1 MNFQY
6 HQTQICPCG
15 SGETFY
21 YLCTNKT
28 CEHKGFICKECLFT
42 SHSSHSEFCIPIKLF
57 EIEKVSPTMIQEIQS
72 YKQTLIQIQKQ
83 LHNLIQD
90 EITFFEELESLNSNL
105 STNLEK
111 FNLLPVFIYSP
122 RKSKKYTI
130 TNYEIQCKIKQ
141 LILNHNQYLQ
151 KQIQSHFVNMV
162 PQSLKE
168 NIMKIT
174 QDNIYINDYFGMD
187 ENYIVT
193 LKTKGKGILL
203 NGIGFKA
210 KLFYKN
216 SKYDFRLSISSNLGT
231 EMLMV
236 NLNNDVKLIQGYE
249 EFCFVTFNPIY
260 LEKEK
265 NYSVKM
271 IKKVNTLKLK
281 SKIQLYSIKSKK
293 FNMENEKG
301 KIFLLVDDMFC
312 YWISHLIYTDTNQ

>member
-28 CEHKGFICKECLFT
+28 CEHKGFLCKECLFK

-57 EIEKVSPTMIQEIQS
+57 EIEKVSSIMIQEIQS

-90 EITFFEELESLNSNL
+90 EITFFEELESLNSNI

-111 FNLLPVFIYSP
+111 FNLLPAYIYSP

-130 TNYEIQCKIKQ
+130 SNYEISCKIKQ
-141 LILNHNQYLQ
+141 LILNHNQHLQ
-151 KQIQSHFVNMV
+151 KQIQSHLVNMV

-174 QDNIYINDYFGMD
+174 QDNIYVNDYFVWG
-187 ENYIVT
+187 ENYIYT

-216 SKYDFRLSISSNLGT
+216 SKYNFRLSISSNLGT
-231 EMLMV
+231 EMLIV

-271 IKKVNTLKLK
+271 IKKVGALRLKNT
-281 SKIQLYSIKSKK
+281 IQLYSIKSKK
-293 FNMENEKG
+293 FKMENEQG

-312 YWISHLIYTDTNQ
+312 HWISHLIYIDTNQ